1 MYKPHLHPTQP
12 TPDSG
17 SLFQNFYKN
26 VAAQMDV
33 DPECVIRAALGEQ
46 RSRKIELAMER
57 ELKRIAALL
66 VSGRNGHDRR
76 VVKIERTKQ
85 DLVLPAPPESPIF
98 HARTGMPLKSGRRRT
113 GD

>member
-1 MYKPHLHPTQP
+1 MYKPDVLTTQV
-12 TPDSG
+12 TDDSG
-17 SLFQNFYKN
+17 ALFQNFYRN

-33 DPECVIRAALGEQ
+33 DPECVIRVALGEQ

-66 VSGRNGHDRR
+66 VSSRDGHDRR
-76 VVKIERTKQ
+76 VVKIERTKRN
-85 DLVLPAPPESPIF
+85 LGLPAPPESPIF
-98 HARTGMPLKSGRRRT
+98 HAGAGMPIKSGSRRT